1 MLLYQQNNRSCVF
14 AVVPLTVEIS
24 PSLEKRFVFVWSWGS
39 AAEENTSWCLCCLV
53 QVSDIAL

>member
-24 PSLEKRFVFVWSWGS
+24 PSLEKRFVFGVGDLQLKKTLRGVC
-39 AAEENTSWCLCCLV
+39 AAWYRCLT
-53 QVSDIAL
+53 